1 MVPSIT
7 PWMPSVWLPEVS
19 WSAAKTSTV
28 TAPPVASLTIWPK
41 SRPMSA
47 QQVFSVAE
55 QVYFQVIFSNW
66 GASLPPSAAGASLL
80 AGASEPPPLP
90 PQAAR
95 ERHMA
100 NVMSSARNF
109 FICFPPLN
117 NCSCVYLISRDVMAD
132 PVKRP
137 SGTRWRRRG
146 CRSPAAAPQCRR

>member
-80 AGASEPPPLP
+80 AGVLAG
-90 PQAAR
+90 AA
-95 ERHMA
+95 
-100 NVMSSARNF
+100 V
-109 FICFPPLN
+109 
-117 NCSCVYLISRDVMAD
+117 
-132 PVKRP
+132 
-137 SGTRWRRRG
+137 
-146 CRSPAAAPQCRR
+146 AAAGGQGEAHGQCHEQCKKLFHLFSSSK